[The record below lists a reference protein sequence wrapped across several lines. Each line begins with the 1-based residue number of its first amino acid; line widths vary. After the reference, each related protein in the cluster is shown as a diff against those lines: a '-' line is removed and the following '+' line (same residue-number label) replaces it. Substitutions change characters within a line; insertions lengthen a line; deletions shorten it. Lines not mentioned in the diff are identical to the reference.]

1 MELIQRRRL
10 CYLAAGV
17 LLGIYMFFLASVA
30 KAQDQGFIYGEVET
44 IDGKTYKGQI
54 RWGREETFWDDI
66 FNSTKGKNPNLK
78 FLERDDYDDVRNYR
92 RESDSKWDFWSMWED
107 SYSGYTH
114 SFALRFGDIDQIKIT
129 GRDDVELTFKNGME
143 MKFEGGSND
152 IGARINI
159 LDEEIG
165 QIKIRWDRLEQV
177 NFMDTPKRLPN
188 KFGEPLY
195 GTVETRI
202 GDFTGLIQWD
212 HEECLSIDKLD
223 GDTDDGDVSIP
234 MGNIASIEKE
244 SRGSLVTFRSGREL
258 YVSGSNDVNDENRG
272 VIVKNREYGK
282 IKIDWD
288 DFEKVRFD
296 KPPVDSGP
304 GYKDY
309 PSPKEL
315 KGTVETI
322 RGEKFSGKIV
332 YDLDEEWDFELLNGH
347 DDEIEFIIPFRNIK
361 SVRPK
366 NFNYSY
372 VELRTGT
379 KVMLGDG
386 QDVSDKNDGLLVF
399 QKPDRPV
406 YIPWDEV
413 EIVTF
418 D

>member
-30 KAQDQGFIYGEVET
+30 KAQDQGLIYGEVET

-78 FLERDDYDDVRNYR
+78 FLERDDYDHVRNYR

-234 MGNIASIEKE
+234 MGNIASI
-244 SRGSLVTFRSGREL
+244 S
-258 YVSGSNDVNDENRG
+258 
-272 VIVKNREYGK
+272 I
-282 IKIDWD
+282 
-288 DFEKVRFD
+288 
-296 KPPVDSGP
+296 
-304 GYKDY
+304 
-309 PSPKEL
+309 
-315 KGTVETI
+315 
-322 RGEKFSGKIV
+322 
-332 YDLDEEWDFELLNGH
+332 
-347 DDEIEFIIPFRNIK
+347 
-361 SVRPK
+361 
-366 NFNYSY
+366 
-372 VELRTGT
+372 
-379 KVMLGDG
+379 
-386 QDVSDKNDGLLVF
+386 Q
-399 QKPDRPV
+399 PV
-406 YIPWDEV
+406 Y
-413 EIVTF
+413 
-418 D
+418 